1 MTTAGLNSFQIAIA
15 NLFFSLPESQG
26 FLLAGGGAL
35 IAQGIVPR
43 VTEDLDLFTSRGRG
57 DIQVA
62 SEALV
67 AATSTRGWHAK
78 VKRTGK
84 EFRRL
89 EITGPDVV
97 IVDFAVDSPAACTP
111 VVSIAGP
118 SFAPEELVIRKTLAL
133 FSRAEPRD
141 FVDVFVL
148 HQQFDHME
156 TLEKVAAADSG
167 FTLEVFA
174 QMLRSHTRLAD
185 VDFPEIGIPI
195 EDIRAFFHQW
205 AQGIQSTEL

>member
-1 MTTAGLNSFQIAIA
+1 M
-15 NLFFSLPESQG
+15 
-26 FLLAGGGAL
+26 
-35 IAQGIVPR
+35 
-43 VTEDLDLFTSRGRG
+43 
-57 DIQVA
+57 
-62 SEALV
+62 
-67 AATSTRGWHAK
+67 
-78 VKRTGK
+78 
-84 EFRRL
+84 
-89 EITGPDVV
+89 
-97 IVDFAVDSPAACTP
+97 
-111 VVSIAGP
+111 VSIAGP
-118 SFAPEELVIRKTLAL
+118 SFAPEELVVRKTLAL

-195 EDIRAFFHQW
+195 EDIRAFFDQW
-205 AQGIQSTEL
+205 AQGIQSAEL